1 MMGWGYGMGALG
13 GLMMLVIWVLVIV
26 GLVYLI
32 RWLAQSVK
40 KSETKEETALDL
52 LKKLYAKGEI
62 SKEEFEE
69 KKKDLV

>member
-1 MMGWGYGMGALG
+1 MGALG